1 VSQTRWLGRLPERI
15 GRTGLRW
22 VLAGVLL
29 VGLLVE
35 AVHQISVGDHRQD
48 LPIVDDWLHAGL
60 ILASSAIC
68 MWGARRRHAGPS
80 RSAWWCFAAALL
92 LFALAESTWSA
103 LYSGGGDVPTPN
115 PTDALYLSTYPLFM
129 AGLVLMIRARV
140 LDVPWH
146 RWLDGFVLVLIVAT
160 PGVTVL
166 ILPVLENAPIDRLG
180 QIVAVAYP
188 LGDVLLL
195 GALVGTLPLL
205 SWRLS
210 GSWPWVGVGL
220 TCMTVA
226 DAAYS
231 LTAADVEAH
240 DGPYDFLWSA
250 GALAFAVGATRLP
263 SHARSSREITG
274 WPAIALPLGAQLF
287 AVATQV
293 YGYFR
298 PLPNA
303 ERLLTIAVLIVGI
316 AQIIAS
322 RPRPDPAYR
331 ATESTT
337 ERTPDRQPADPAGAV
352 REVGDRTQAGRTGRE
367 QRCTDRP

>member
-15 GRTGLRW
+15 GRTGLRR
-22 VLAGVLL
+22 VLTGVLL
-29 VGLLVE
+29 VGLLIE
-35 AVHQISVGDHRQD
+35 AVHQIGTADQPQE
-48 LPIVDDWLHAGL
+48 LPIIDDWLHTGL

-68 MWGARRRHAGPS
+68 MWGARRRQVGPS
-80 RSAWWCFAAALL
+80 RAAWWCFAAALL
-92 LFALAESTWSA
+92 LFALAEGTWSA
-103 LYSGGGDVPTPN
+103 LYSGSGDVPTPN
-115 PTDALYLSTYPLFM
+115 PTDAFYLSTYPLFM
-129 AGLVLMIRARV
+129 AGLVLMVRARV

-166 ILPVLENAPIDRLG
+166 IVPVLENAPIDRLG

-195 GALVGTLPLL
+195 GALLGTLPLM
-205 SWRLS
+205 SWRLP
-210 GSWPWVGVGL
+210 GSWPWVSVGL

-231 LTAADVEAH
+231 LTAADVQAH
-240 DGPYDFLWSA
+240 DEPYDFLWSA

-263 SHARSSREITG
+263 SKARSSRDIIG

-293 YGYFR
+293 YGYFH
-298 PLPNA
+298 PLPGA
-303 ERLLTIAVLIVGI
+303 ERLLTIAVLCIGI
-316 AQIIAS
+316 AQLVVS
-322 RPRPDPAYR
+322 RPRPDPVHQ
-331 ATESTT
+331 ATGSITK
-337 ERTPDRQPADPAGAV
+337 RT
-352 REVGDRTQAGRTGRE
+352 
-367 QRCTDRP
+367 